1 MSLAPGFHALWPTPL
16 GLHRFKDAEAVN
28 PLLVRVLAALRATE
42 CHTRGESADAAFF
55 ASDDDLL
62 QRIRLPEWQA
72 LLRFIVEALRTTV
85 TQANRAAWPAAS
97 AADGLGLRVAIE
109 GLWCQ
114 ASNRGA
120 FHEVH
125 THGNCS
131 WSGVYCVQVDDEGRR
146 TAHPSHGARNG
157 VTRFYGPNFQHLG
170 GAHVDLGNAY
180 LQPPQVEVA
189 PLPGQLVLFPS
200 WLAHQALPYDGL
212 LDRVILS
219 FNASVH
225 AARGSDRLQGYSAA

>member
-1 MSLAPGFHALWPTPL
+1 MSLAPGLHQLWPTPL
-16 GLHRFKDAEAVN
+16 GVHHFADAATVN
-28 PLLVRVLAALRATE
+28 PLLVRVLAALRATQS
-42 CHTRGESADAAFF
+42 HARGEPAGAAFF

-62 QRIRLPEWQA
+62 QRIHLPEWQA
-72 LLRFIVEALRTTV
+72 LVRFIVQSLRDTV
-85 TQANRAAWPAAS
+85 TQANRGAWPAAG
-97 AADGLGLRVAIE
+97 AAGLGLRVAIE

-114 ASNRGA
+114 FSNRGA

-131 WSGVYCVQVDDEGRR
+131 WSGVYCVQADDDTRR
-146 TAHPSHGARNG
+146 SAHPSHGARNG
-157 VTRFYGPNFQHLG
+157 VTRFYGPHFGHLA

-180 LQPPQVEVA
+180 LQPPQVELA
-189 PLPGQLVLFPS
+189 PLPGQLVVFPS
-200 WLAHQALPYDGL
+200 WLAHQALPYEGA

-225 AARGSDRLQGYSAA
+225 AADGDNRLHGYSSA

>member
-1 MSLAPGFHALWPTPL
+1 MALATGFHALWPTPL
-16 GLHRFKDAEAVN
+16 GVHHFDQAELLN
-28 PLLVRVLAALRATE
+28 PLLVRVLGALRATQA
-42 CHTRGESADAAFF
+42 HARGEAPGGAFF

-62 QRIRLPEWQA
+62 HRVQLPEWQVFVRF
-72 LLRFIVEALRTTV
+72 LVESLRDTV
-85 TQANRAAWPAAS
+85 AQANCSAWPAQ
-97 AADGLGLRVAIE
+97 GLDLRVAIE
-109 GLWCQ
+109 GLWFQ

-131 WSGVYCVQVDDEGRR
+131 WSGVYCVQVDPQ
-146 TAHPSHGARNG
+146 TAREVHATYGAQNG
-157 VTRFYGPNFQHLG
+157 VTRFYGPRFSHLA

-180 LQPPQVEVA
+180 LQPPQVEAA

-200 WLAHQALPYDGL
+200 WLAHQALPYDGV
-212 LDRVILS
+212 LDRLIVS

-225 AARGSDRLQGYSAA
+225 AAQGNDRLHGYSAA